1 MTWRPMQLQ
10 DLDAVVAIASQVHP
24 LFAEERD
31 VFANKLALYPA
42 GALVLEY
49 AGRPAGY
56 CFALPWHGVQP
67 PALNTSLDA
76 ISPAADALYLHDLAL
91 LPAARG
97 TGAGAA
103 AVDLLVAT
111 ARRLSLA
118 RCFLVAVNGSAPYW
132 SRLGFAVCA
141 VPEREAR
148 LTSYGADAR
157 LMVRRFT
164 SASINEMKPPAP
176 FISYK

>member
-10 DLDAVVAIASQVHP
+10 DLDAVVDIASAVHP
-24 LFAEERD
+24 LFPEDRD
-31 VFANKLALYPA
+31 VFANKLALHPA
-42 GALVLEY
+42 WALVLES
-49 AGRPAGY
+49 AGHPAGY

-67 PALNTSLDA
+67 PALNTMLDA
-76 ISPAADALYLHDLAL
+76 ISPAADALYMHDLAL

-103 AVDLLVAT
+103 AVDMLLAE

-118 RCFLVAVNGSAPYW
+118 RCFLVAVNGSVPYW

-141 VPEREAR
+141 APELQAR
-148 LTSYGADAR
+148 LASYGDDAR
-157 LMVRRFT
+157 LMVR
-164 SASINEMKPPAP
+164 PV
-176 FISYK
+176 

>member
-1 MTWRPMQLQ
+1 MQLQ
-10 DLDAVVAIASQVHP
+10 DLDAVVAIAGQVHP
-24 LFAEERD
+24 LFPEERY
-31 VFANKLALYPA
+31 VFANKLDLHPA
-42 GALVLEY
+42 GALVLEH

-67 PALNTSLDA
+67 PALNTLLDA
-76 ISPAADALYLHDLAL
+76 ISPGADALYLHDLAL

-103 AVDLLVAT
+103 AVDMLLAH

-118 RCFLVAVNGSAPYW
+118 RCFLVAVNGSVPFW

-141 VPEREAR
+141 APAMQAR
-148 LTSYGADAR
+148 LASYGADAR
-157 LMVRRFT
+157 LMVR
-164 SASINEMKPPAP
+164 PL
-176 FISYK
+176 